1 MGSAI
6 DYVRRIYKDFDNAG
20 YYCQHFLLDASK
32 MGVPQKRERIFFICI
47 RHDLGINFLK
57 VSNLFNVEPYINME
71 FNEDPI
77 VYGAFADYK
86 GIAYEGRMRE
96 LFELREQGDIALSE
110 AYKKL
115 TGKRGFFNQR
125 FCYEDRVCYTLSAH
139 LDSLIP
145 FKQPVYLSTSEVCNI
160 STFPQDYNFCG
171 LSPHYICGMSVPPVM
186 MAQITTRIYEQWL
199 SKL

>member
-86 GIAYEGRMRE
+86 GRAYEGRMRE

-110 AYKKL
+110 AYK
-115 TGKRGFFNQR
+115 N
-125 FCYEDRVCYTLSAH
+125 
-139 LDSLIP
+139 SLVNVA
-145 FKQPVYLSTSEVCNI
+145 FLI
-160 STFPQDYNFCG
+160 S
-171 LSPHYICGMSVPPVM
+171 SSVMKIEFV
-186 MAQITTRIYEQWL
+186 IHCLHTWIH
-199 SKL
+199 

>member
-1 MGSAI
+1 M
-6 DYVRRIYKDFDNAG
+6 
-20 YYCQHFLLDASK
+20 
-32 MGVPQKRERIFFICI
+32 
-47 RHDLGINFLK
+47 DLGINFLK

-86 GIAYEGRMRE
+86 GRAYEGRMRE

-115 TGKRGFFNQR
+115 TGKRGFFNQQ

-186 MAQITTRIYEQWL
+186 MAQIATRIYEQWL

>member
-1 MGSAI
+1 MQKHKFPYNWRLSEAKFTKDKGKVFSCFACGGGSTMGYKLAGFDVIGCNEI
-6 DYVRRIYKDFDNAG
+6 DAKVNRCYVAN
-20 YYCQHFLLDASK
+20 HSPL
-32 MGVPQKRERIFFICI
+32 
-47 RHDLGINFLK
+47 
-57 VSNLFNVEPYINME
+57 
-71 FNEDPI
+71 
-77 VYGAFADYK
+77 
-86 GIAYEGRMRE
+86 
-96 LFELREQGDIALSE
+96 ELREQGDIALSE

-115 TGKRGFFNQR
+115 TGKRGFFNQQ

-186 MAQITTRIYEQWL
+186 MAQIATRIYEQWL

>member
-86 GIAYEGRMRE
+86 GRAYEGRMRE
-96 LFELREQGDIALSE
+96 LLNSGNKDIALSE
-110 AYKKL
+110 AYKNSLVNVAFL
-115 TGKRGFFNQR
+115 T
-125 FCYEDRVCYTLSAH
+125 S
-139 LDSLIP
+139 S
-145 FKQPVYLSTSEVCNI
+145 
-160 STFPQDYNFCG
+160 
-171 LSPHYICGMSVPPVM
+171 SVMKIEFV
-186 MAQITTRIYEQWL
+186 IHCLHTWIH
-199 SKL
+199 

>member
-1 MGSAI
+1 
-6 DYVRRIYKDFDNAG
+6 
-20 YYCQHFLLDASK
+20 
-32 MGVPQKRERIFFICI
+32 
-47 RHDLGINFLK
+47 
-57 VSNLFNVEPYINME
+57 
-71 FNEDPI
+71 
-77 VYGAFADYK
+77 
-86 GIAYEGRMRE
+86 MRE
-96 LFELREQGDIALSE
+96 LFELSEQGDIALSE

-115 TGKRGFFNQR
+115 TGKRGFFNQQ

-145 FKQPVYLSTSEVCNI
+145 FKQPGYLSTSEVCNI

-186 MAQITTRIYEQWL
+186 MAQIATRIYEQWL

>member
-86 GIAYEGRMRE
+86 GRAYEGRMRE
-96 LFELREQGDIALSE
+96 LFEL
-110 AYKKL
+110 
-115 TGKRGFFNQR
+115 FNQQ

-186 MAQITTRIYEQWL
+186 MAQIATRIYEQWL